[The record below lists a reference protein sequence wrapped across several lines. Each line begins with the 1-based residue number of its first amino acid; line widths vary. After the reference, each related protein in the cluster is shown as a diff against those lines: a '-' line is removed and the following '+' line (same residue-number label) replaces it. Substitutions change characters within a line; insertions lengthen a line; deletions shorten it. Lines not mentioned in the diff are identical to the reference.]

1 MQRIAIAAF
10 LAGTALTAPAF
21 ADSTDDVRARLS
33 TIEKENAT
41 IRKENAALLENK
53 KLHDQNARLKTA
65 SATEPQLLAP
75 AVPVAA
81 APEAA
86 AAAAEEAG
94 TWSTVKRKF
103 SSVFG
108 SENKTEK
115 KDVFEAY
122 AADLPVKAI
131 APPKPGLL
139 TFWGEGGAIWSGGDP
154 VSRDFNLIDPTRLF
168 GLFGGGGGV
177 PAHFNQDPKIG
188 WEAAAGFDY
197 RFANSPWHVSGQFRY
212 GESGKTSNSAA
223 TSGQVPAAVLALFGG
238 GAPIFTSIGGSE
250 SVSDTYKETHWI
262 ADAAVGYDIA
272 TSGRSYLQLKG
283 GIRVGEFTTKDNSS
297 DATNIFFNFPAPLPP
312 PFSTSSITVSTL
324 QSIESRANFLGA
336 GPLIGMEGSV
346 RFMGNWSFDYKGDMA
361 VLFGSQHVQT
371 TTTNTASATPAI
383 LNQLTP
389 GGSVN
394 TLTGDRFAYVLSPDV
409 QAGIGYWFTPNVK
422 LAASYRLDAM
432 INVQNTRSAA
442 SGTFLPNRYWHGPR
456 LTLTAAFAAE

>member
-1 MQRIAIAAF
+1 MKRVAIAAF
-10 LAGTALTAPAF
+10 LVSTALSAPAL
-21 ADSTDDVRARLS
+21 AQQTDDVRGRLDA
-33 TIEKENAT
+33 IEKENLT
-41 IRKENAALLENK
+41 IRKENAALLQNK
-53 KLHDQNARLKTA
+53 KLQDQNASLKHA
-65 SATEPQLLAP
+65 SVREPQPLAP
-75 AVPVAA
+75 A
-81 APEAA
+81 
-86 AAAAEEAG
+86 
-94 TWSTVKRKF
+94 
-103 SSVFG
+103 
-108 SENKTEK
+108 K
-115 KDVFEAY
+115 KDPFAAY
-122 AADLPVKAI
+122 AADLPVAYKA
-131 APPKPGLL
+131 APPPVPGVL

-168 GLFGGGGGV
+168 GLFGAGGGV

-223 TSGQVPAAVLALFGG
+223 TSGQVPAAVLALF

>member
-1 MQRIAIAAF
+1 MKKIAIAAL
-10 LAGTALTAPAF
+10 LAGAAFTAP
-21 ADSTDDVRARLS
+21 S
-33 TIEKENAT
+33 
-41 IRKENAALLENK
+41 
-53 KLHDQNARLKTA
+53 
-65 SATEPQLLAP
+65 
-75 AVPVAA
+75 
-81 APEAA
+81 
-86 AAAAEEAG
+86 
-94 TWSTVKRKF
+94 
-103 SSVFG
+103 
-108 SENKTEK
+108 
-115 KDVFEAY
+115 Y
-122 AADLPVKAI
+122 AADLPLK
-131 APPKPGLL
+131 APPPPVPGLL

-168 GLFGGGGGV
+168 ALFGGGGGV

-238 GAPIFTSIGGSE
+238 GNGPIFSSIGGSE

-297 DATNIFFNFPAPLPP
+297 DATTIFFNFPAPLPP
-312 PFSTSSITVSTL
+312 PFSTSSITINTL
-324 QSIESRANFLGA
+324 NTSDVRNNFLGA

-361 VLFGSQHVQT
+361 ILFGSQHGQGTFT
-371 TTTNTASATPAI
+371 TTTSATPAI
-383 LNQLTP
+383 LNQFTA
-389 GGSVN
+389 GGN
-394 TLTGDRFAYVLSPDV
+394 IATATADRFAYVLSPDV
-409 QAGIGYWFTPNVK
+409 QVGIGYWFTPMVK

-432 INVQNTRSAA
+432 INVQNTRGAA
-442 SGTFLPNRYWHGPR
+442 SAPLLPNRYWHGPR
-456 LTLTAAFAAE
+456 LTLTAAFVAE

>member
-1 MQRIAIAAF
+1 MKRVAIAAF

-21 ADSTDDVRARLS
+21 ADSSDDVRARLGA
-33 TIEKENAT
+33 IEKENLA

-53 KLHDQNARLKTA
+53 KLHDQNDRLKT
-65 SATEPQLLAP
+65 SSVREPQTL
-75 AVPVAA
+75 AA
-81 APEAA
+81 AVDVPAAPVAA
-86 AAAAEEAG
+86 AAAAEETG
-94 TWSTVKRKF
+94 TYASMKKKVSSWF
-103 SSVFG
+103 SS
-108 SENKTEK
+108 EDKPAK

-122 AADLPVKAI
+122 AADMPVKAI
-131 APPKPGLL
+131 VPPKPGVL

-154 VSRDFNLIDPTRLF
+154 VSRDFNLIDPTSLF

-223 TSGQVPAAVLALFGG
+223 TSGQVPAAVLALFGAG
-238 GAPIFTSIGGSE
+238 NIFTSIGGSE

-383 LNQLTP
+383 LNQLVA